1 MQQLQMQQL
10 CSSISRCSSSMQQ
23 QMQQQQHAA
32 AAAAADVDVAAAH
45 LVLIMKLDPKLCN
58 GQR

>member
-32 AAAAADVDVAAAH
+32 AAAADVDVAAAE
-45 LVLIMKLDPKLCN
+45 LNIMKLDPKLCN